1 MIDQLERAIAVK
13 VTNELCAVVGHTAHD
28 LKSPFTAMVLAVEA
42 LKSQLIRFGN
52 MDSSTVTDDVRREQI
67 ESNLTII
74 RKISKSLQY
83 MEMSTSRSLDYARI
97 TSHLE
102 MTPSCSHV
110 NILTTVQR
118 AVEAVTWKGLTDT
131 NDPCGDLIAIEDIPD
146 NVPVSLFTDGQW
158 FRHNLLCIISNATK
172 YSIATTK
179 NPHVT
184 IRVQRRS
191 ALLNSSAAQR
201 LATSDH
207 IEISVQDSG
216 PALSQEERDR
226 MFESPT
232 QEWREGVGGMGVGMV
247 CLAHRVS
254 ACGGDYGCHP
264 RDDGLPGLVGR

>member
-1 MIDQLERAIAVK
+1 MERAIAVK
-13 VTNELCAVVGHTAHD
+13 VSNELCAVVGHTAHD

-42 LKSQLIRFGN
+42 LKSQLIRYAGI
-52 MDSSTVTDDVRREQI
+52 DPATITDDIRREQVN
-67 ESNLTII
+67 SNLTII
-74 RKISKSLQY
+74 RNISKSLQY

-110 NILTTVQR
+110 NIHRTLQR
-118 AVEAVTWKGLTDT
+118 AVEAVTWQGTSDSTDQVV
-131 NDPCGDLIAIEDIPD
+131 IEDIPHD
-146 NVPVSLFTDGQW
+146 VPVELFTDGQW
-158 FRHNLLCIISNATK
+158 LRHNLLCIISNAIK
-172 YSIATTK
+172 YSVVTSK
-179 NPHVT
+179 NPHVI

-191 ALLNSSAAQR
+191 ALLNSSTAQR

-216 PALSQEERDR
+216 PVLNQVDRDV
-226 MFESPT
+226 MFDTPT

-247 CLAHRVS
+247 CLAHRVN